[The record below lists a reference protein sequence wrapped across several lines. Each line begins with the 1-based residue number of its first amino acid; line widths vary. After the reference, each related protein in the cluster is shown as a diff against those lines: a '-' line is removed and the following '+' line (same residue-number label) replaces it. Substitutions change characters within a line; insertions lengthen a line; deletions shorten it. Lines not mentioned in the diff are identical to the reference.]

1 VNRSRLLWTMA
12 AVAVTTLA
20 LWWMLDARVIAE
32 LVRAAR
38 NARGWSLLF
47 ALLFV
52 PLIQLVRA
60 MRFDLMLSGRVRWPS
75 YELYRIGCLLLFFNY
90 ALPFR
95 AGELSFPILAK
106 RRLGIDASSSTG
118 VLMFTRVLDLA
129 AVATFAAAAGA
140 VALKDGLGP
149 FSRGALAAAAL
160 AGLLCMMLLPVT
172 GRFAHSGVVRALKR
186 FPRVERPISKLFDGV
201 HNVRTPRQQL
211 GSLLLT
217 LTVWGLQVVM
227 SYAAS
232 NAVADLAL
240 PQVVFAQSVSSL
252 AFALPINGIAG
263 VGPTQA
269 AWALALERTGETFE
283 LGVTTALIWQAVPLV
298 GILLLAALVAATPKR
313 SPLRPAGSPPGD
325 LPPPDAAT

>member
-1 VNRSRLLWTMA
+1 A
-12 AVAVTTLA
+12 ALAVTTLA
-20 LWWMLDARVIAE
+20 LWWMLDEKAIAE

-38 NARGWSLLF
+38 NANGWLLLF
-47 ALLFV
+47 ALSLV

-60 MRFDLMLSGRVRWPS
+60 IRFDLMLSGHLRWPS

-106 RRLGIDASSSTG
+106 RRLGIAASSSTG
-118 VLMFTRVLDLA
+118 VLMFTRVLDLL
-129 AVATFAAAAGA
+129 AVVTFAATAGS
-140 VALKDGLGP
+140 VALKEGVGP
-149 FSRGALAAAAL
+149 FSRGALLAVGV
-160 AGLLCMMLLPVT
+160 AGLLCAILLPVT
-172 GRFAHSGVVRALKR
+172 GRFAHSGIVRALKR

-201 HNVRTPRQQL
+201 HNVRTTRQQL

-217 LTVWGLQVVM
+217 FTVWGLQVVM
-227 SYAAS
+227 SYAAA

-283 LGVTTALIWQAVPLV
+283 LGVTTALIWQAVPLIGV
-298 GILLLAALVAATPKR
+298 LLLAALVAATPK
-313 SPLRPAGSPPGD
+313 GPPV
-325 LPPPDAAT
+325 A